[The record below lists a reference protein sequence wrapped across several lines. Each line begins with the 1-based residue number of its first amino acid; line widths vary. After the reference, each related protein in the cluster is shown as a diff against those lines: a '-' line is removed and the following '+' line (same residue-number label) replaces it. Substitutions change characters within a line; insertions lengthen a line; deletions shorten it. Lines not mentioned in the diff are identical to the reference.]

1 MKRNKNLIELS
12 RDHHHGLLL
21 GWKIK
26 QGLKK
31 NTSIDVMADY
41 VKHFSGNA
49 LFPHFEEEENQVL
62 SYLDSQDILRKRT
75 IDEHMEIRE
84 AVRIIADSAFCDK
97 DALMNLAHKVEAHI
111 RFEEREL
118 FPYIETLLSEEQLD
132 EMGKL
137 IHELHQPYLETYPN
151 EFWNR

>member
-26 QGLKK
+26 QGLKL
-31 NTSIDVMADY
+31 NTPIEVMADY
-41 VKHFSGNA
+41 VQHFSAHA
-49 LFPHFEEEENQVL
+49 LFPHFAEEENQVL
-62 SYLDSQDILRKRT
+62 GYLDLKDDFRKRT
-75 IDEHMEIRE
+75 IAEHLEIRE
-84 AVRIIADSAFCDK
+84 AVRLIADSALCDK
-97 DALMNLAHKVEAHI
+97 DALMSLAHKVEAHI

-118 FPYIETLLSEEQLD
+118 FPYIETLLTEEELD

-137 IHELHQPYLETYPN
+137 INELHQPYLETYPN

>member
-26 QGLKK
+26 QGIK
-31 NTSIDVMADY
+31 NLVAIEELVNY
-41 VKHFSGNA
+41 VIHFCTKA
-49 LFPHFEEEENQVL
+49 LFPHFKEEEDHVL
-62 SYLDSQDILRKRT
+62 IYLDAGNNFHKRT
-75 IDEHMEIRE
+75 LAEHLEIQDLVKNISTSGMANYE
-84 AVRIIADSAFCDK
+84 MLLS
-97 DALMNLAHKVEAHI
+97 LASMVEAHI

-118 FPYIETLLSEEQLD
+118 FPYIESQLSMEELD

-137 IHELHQPYLETYPN
+137 ISDLHQPYLETYEN
-151 EFWNR
+151 AFWTR

>member
-12 RDHHHGLLL
+12 KDHHHGLLL

-26 QGLKK
+26 QGLKLG
-31 NTSIDVMADY
+31 TSLKEMVNYIN
-41 VKHFSGNA
+41 HFATEA
-49 LFPHFEEEENQVL
+49 LYPHFDEEENQL
-62 SYLDSQDILRKRT
+62 LPFIDAEDSFRKRT
-75 IDEHMEIRE
+75 LEEHRE
-84 AVRIIADSAFCDK
+84 LKQLIASLSDSSTGDT
-97 DALMNLAHKVEAHI
+97 LLNLAAVLEAHI

-132 EMGKL
+132 EIGKL
-137 IHELHQPYLETYPN
+137 ITDLHQPYIENYPN